1 VLVLNNFSAFGAG
14 ALLSNRYLKNLTLRS
29 TNDMVG
35 LPTTKGTKM
44 AIFEFSD
51 GFDAQGWYTEQMR
64 KREWSEDDDYFHYYE
79 GE

>member
-1 VLVLNNFSAFGAG
+1 
-14 ALLSNRYLKNLTLRS
+14 
-29 TNDMVG
+29 
-35 LPTTKGTKM
+35 M